1 MKLRKSLKAV
11 ITATMVLTIGLTGC
25 ASSSNT
31 GGVQV
36 ESPQPGEEVGTDSGS
51 LALAADQT
59 LNLFF
64 ETPTTLDVNDV
75 RNQSEFQVLSQVQ
88 EGLVRVF
95 TDEAGNETVEPAG
108 AESWSVSDDN
118 LVWTFKLRDY
128 KWSDGEPVTAQN
140 YVDSMIRLL
149 DPEKA
154 FSYAFVAYDI
164 KNGEAYYNGEVAKE
178 EVGVKAIDDKT
189 LEITL
194 QKPTPEF
201 EKKIVYVCLFP
212 VRLDNIE
219 AGGESWATDYTKQV
233 YSGPFIIKEWIKEN
247 SMILTKNP
255 NYWDAENVHLETV
268 NMTIVEEASTKALM
282 FESEQMDVVQGQPN
296 YTEKWKQMAEQGQ
309 FKYIE
314 GTLPSTTLIAFNHN
328 TGGMSGLVG
337 NAKIRQAL
345 SLAMDRQELLDLI
358 YGRHFPAYGLIP
370 YGIQTGDSNFRDDI
384 VEPLKAIYDEYN
396 GDSAKLQALFKE
408 GLKELGK
415 NEELSD
421 VTITLI
427 TAGSTTE
434 DKALQEYLKQSIESK
449 LGIHFNV
456 SVLADSKLFVAE
468 RNENRYDMLLNGWNG
483 DYNDPM
489 TFMDM
494 WITDSGFS
502 KFFGFYSSENYDK
515 IFATLDGEMD
525 KTKREQIYAELE
537 KEIIADNAGIIP
549 LYYRDSKVFVQN
561 YVQDLSTPMFGPS
574 LEFSRAYI
582 SEK

>member
-1 MKLRKSLKAV
+1 MKLRKSLKVVLGAV
-11 ITATMVLTIGLTGC
+11 MILTMGLTGC
-25 ASSSNT
+25 ASSSTNEAAQT
-31 GGVQV
+31 GSSQTE
-36 ESPQPGEEVGTDSGS
+36 ESITNEI
-51 LALAADQT
+51 LAADQT

-75 RNQSEFQVLSQVQ
+75 RNESEFQVLSQVQ

-95 TDEAGNETVEPAG
+95 TDEAGNERVEPAG
-108 AESWSVSDDN
+108 AESWSVSEDN

-128 KWSDGEPVTAQN
+128 KWSDGKAVIAQD
-140 YVDSMIRLL
+140 YVDSITRLL

-178 EVGVKAIDDKT
+178 KIGAKAIDDKT

-194 QKPTPEF
+194 EKPTPEF
-201 EKKIVYVCLFP
+201 EKKIGYVCLFP
-212 VRLDNIE
+212 VRLDMIE
-219 AGGESWATDYTKQV
+219 AGGENWATDYTKQV
-233 YSGPFIIKEWIKEN
+233 YSGPFMIQDWIKEN
-247 SMILTKNP
+247 SMTLVKNP

-282 FESEQMDVVQGQPN
+282 FESGQMDVVQGQPN
-296 YTEKWKQMAEQGQ
+296 YTEKWQQMAQQNQ
-309 FKYIE
+309 FKYVE
-314 GTLPSTTLIAFNHN
+314 GSLPSTTLIVFNHK
-328 TGGMSGLVG
+328 TGGASGLVG

-345 SLAMDRQELLDLI
+345 SLAVDRQELLDLI
-358 YGRHFPAYGLIP
+358 YGRYFPAYGLIP
-370 YGIQTGDSNFRDDI
+370 YGMQTGDRNFREN
-384 VEPLKAIYDEYN
+384 VAEPLKNLYETYN
-396 GDSAKLQALFKE
+396 QDNTKLQALFEE
-408 GLKELGK
+408 GLKELGR
-415 NEELSD
+415 NEALSD
-421 VTITLI
+421 ITITFI
-427 TAGSTTE
+427 TVGSTTE
-434 DKALQEYLKQSIESK
+434 DRAFQEYFKQSIESK
-449 LGIHFNV
+449 LGIHLNV
-456 SVLADSKLFVAE
+456 NVLADSKLFAAE

-502 KFFGFYSSENYDK
+502 KFFGYYSDATYDK
-515 IFATLDGEMD
+515 IFDTLNGEMD

-537 KEIIADNAGIIP
+537 QELVVNNAGIIP

-561 YVQDLSTPMFGPS
+561 YVQNLSIPMFGPR